1 MGLVNLGSTCYV
13 NVVLQTLFAIRPFR
27 QAVYA
32 AEVPLSDDPV
42 VKELRW
48 VVGRGMTCCFCLV
61 NLLHRCTHLSHAMG
75 ACLHVH

>member
-32 AEVPLSDDPV
+32 AEAPLSDDPV
-42 VKELRW
+42 IKELRW
-48 VVGRGMTCCFCLV
+48 VVGGGTVRCVCPV
-61 NLLHRCTHLSHAMG
+61 NLLH
-75 ACLHVH
+75 